1 MIDRA
6 AGRLLRPREFQR
18 AQCLGARRRSSRI
31 FTPLDRMCP
40 VGTSRLSSL
49 LDADAARA
57 AISFASVR
65 NADMG
70 SSGSGFGDS
79 VRLIAELRVV
89 FERGLVSHP
98 PHKPVLHNSQGVF
111 WKHGA

>member
-18 AQCLGARRRSSRI
+18 AQCLGARRPSSRI
-31 FTPLDRMCP
+31 FTPLD
-40 VGTSRLSSL
+40 SSL

-98 PHKPVLHNSQGVF
+98 PHKPVLPDSQGVF